1 MHFQLAL
8 ALSAALLAT
17 AAPPR
22 AANASDARQKFEGEV
37 SDWQYALG
45 HEDGVVIEK
54 RASRGVSK
62 ALFIRLGPGNL
73 QVADTISTSG
83 LTGKG
88 RVNSRTIADLIT
100 RSQPFDGYR
109 YTCRCFDGVSVAITI
124 ARSGKTTRLYAYGP
138 LDGEKGP
145 AASVIRAWEMIEDK
159 VDDGR

>member
-8 ALSAALLAT
+8 AFSAALLAT
-17 AAPPR
+17 AAAPQ
-22 AANASDARQKFEGEV
+22 AANTGATRQKFEGVV

-62 ALFIRLGPGNL
+62 ALFIRLEPGNF

-83 LTGKG
+83 LAGEG
-88 RVNSRTIADLIT
+88 HVSSRTIAELIT
-100 RSQPFDGYR
+100 RSEPFDGYR
-109 YTCRCFDGVSVAITI
+109 YSCRCFDGVSVAITI